1 MIVSIVASVG
11 FALSIICLFEC
22 VTRLF
27 PKGVTTGRAVLVVLL
42 CLALIILGFV
52 SLHFMSSPKGS
63 IPMTNWI
70 ISIAPLVIYVAIRS
84 AFAIVKQ
91 IHSGQQDTDENRL

>member
-1 MIVSIVASVG
+1 MIVSIAASVG
-11 FALSIICLFEC
+11 FALSIICLVEC

-27 PKGVTTGRAVLVVLL
+27 PKGVTTGRAVFVVLL

-52 SLHFMSSPKGS
+52 SLHFMGGPKGS

-70 ISIAPLVIYVAIRS
+70 IAIALLVIYVAVRS
-84 AFAIVKQ
+84 AFSIVKQ